1 MFGQLTPAG
10 GGDPIPLLK
19 KALLIGRVES
29 CDIVL
34 RFPNVSSKHCNLTLD
49 GGYWFVTDLDSSNG
63 TKVNGVR
70 ILRKRLDPGDELTV
84 AKHKYQID
92 YSPTD
97 CGAFGPPPVE
107 EDEIAQ
113 ILSASLL
120 QRAGLN
126 RRQSQEKAA
135 QERKERTP
143 RADLKSPD
151 QVQVRRPKPQD
162 D

>member
-19 KALLIGRVES
+19 KVLVVGRVES

-49 GGYWFVTDLDSSNG
+49 AGYWFVTDLDSSNG

-70 ILRKRLDPGDELTV
+70 VLRKRLDPGDELTI
-84 AKHKYQID
+84 AKHQYEVD
-92 YSPTD
+92 YSPVD
-97 CGAFGPPPVE
+97 CGAMGPPPPD

-113 ILSASLL
+113 VMSASLL

-126 RRQSQEKAA
+126 RRQGQEKAA
-135 QERKERTP
+135 LEKQQRQ
-143 RADLKSPD
+143 DLKKSE
-151 QVQVRRPKPQD
+151 QVQIRRPKPLD

>member
-1 MFGQLTPAG
+1 MFGQLIPAG

-19 KALLIGRVES
+19 KALQIGRVES
-29 CDIVL
+29 NDIVL
-34 RFPNVSSKHCNLTLD
+34 KFPNVSSRHCNLSLD
-49 GGYWFVTDLDSSNG
+49 AGYWFVTDLDSSNG

-97 CGAFGPPPVE
+97 CGAAGPPPPD

-113 ILSASLL
+113 IMSASLL

-135 QERKERTP
+135 QERQQKVDRKN
-143 RADLKSPD
+143 LKNHD
-151 QVQVRRPKPQD
+151 QIQVRRKTED